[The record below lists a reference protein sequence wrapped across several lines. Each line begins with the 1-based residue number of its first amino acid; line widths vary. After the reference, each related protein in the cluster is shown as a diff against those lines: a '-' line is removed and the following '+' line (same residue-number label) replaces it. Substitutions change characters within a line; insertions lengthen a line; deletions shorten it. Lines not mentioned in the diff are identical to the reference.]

1 MLFIVFNA
9 RGKRHDLNGLK
20 MHLKIILSYMRGV
33 KHIYIDLIGIYKKQK
48 MTAVKH
54 QFEKK

>member
-1 MLFIVFNA
+1 
-9 RGKRHDLNGLK
+9 
-20 MHLKIILSYMRGV
+20 MRGV